1 MSYNTHSEMSITG
14 VGKHKLGKMKVF
26 SIGCWQRRV
35 AKFIVCFPL
44 FFGVGSAGAIAGTS
58 GEDAGSEVWVDVKLK
73 GAERLDEII
82 ELKKKLSELESL
94 EQKLR
99 AENVRL
105 AAERDL
111 LKQELFDAINQ
122 VESQNADFKR
132 LELSVAGLLA
142 AGNLPK
148 APVREAKLVEAIAQ
162 ITKSG
167 RDLAVLSAE
176 FCNEADAIV
185 KSLPAG
191 NLEGV
196 RLRLKIDEVRSA
208 SRKFSAISDWKISAK
223 PVEKCRILAVNTD
236 LGFVVLPVGY
246 AHGVFNGLVFYVPGK
261 TTGDGP
267 VRLRVFSTRSL
278 ISAAQ
283 VVDGNIHTLSPG
295 SEAATD
301 LQQTNK

>member
-1 MSYNTHSEMSITG
+1 MSYNTHSEKSKAG
-14 VGKHKLGKMKVF
+14 VGKRQVGRMKVF
-26 SIGCWQRRV
+26 STRCWQSRI

-44 FFGVGSAGAIAGTS
+44 FFGVGSAGAIAETS
-58 GEDAGSEVWVDVKLK
+58 GKDAGSEVWVDVKLK

-82 ELKKKLSELESL
+82 ELKKKVSELESL
-94 EQKLR
+94 EQKMR
-99 AENVRL
+99 AENARL

-122 VESQNADFKR
+122 VESQNADHRR
-132 LELSVAGLLA
+132 LEQSVAGLLA

-148 APVREAKLVEAIAQ
+148 APVREAKLVEAISK

-167 RDLAVLSAE
+167 QELAVLSAE

-208 SRKFSAISDWKISAK
+208 SRKFITLSDWKIDAK
-223 PVEKCRILAVNTD
+223 PVEKCRIAAVNTD
-236 LGFVVLPVGY
+236 LEFVVLPVGA

-261 TTGDGP
+261 TAGVKP
-267 VRLRVFSTRSL
+267 VKLRVFATRSL
-278 ISAAQ
+278 TAAAQ
-283 VVDGNIHTLSPG
+283 VVDGDIRTLSQG
-295 SEAATD
+295 DAAVLD